1 MIGDAIVAILPDA
14 AVVHPTPVHPTPAK
28 NPEPP
33 AAAAVVPEANPA
45 APALCAP
52 VFLKRGYFT
61 A

>member
-33 AAAAVVPEANPA
+33 AAAAVVPEQRSIHQLQDFAN
-45 APALCAP
+45 L
-52 VFLKRGYFT
+52 YF
-61 A
+61 